1 MVCEIKAR
9 SRGIC
14 ISLVPLQLVSIPRFV
29 DKTMISILE
38 VVGAGLWGIS
48 SHCGLPLTLLGG
60 VVVMQ
65 CDVGRWVGVIC
76 HDKWGI

>member
-14 ISLVPLQLVSIPRFV
+14 VSLVPLQLVGIPRFV
-29 DKTMISILE
+29 NKIMIFILE
-38 VVGAGLWGIS
+38 VVGAALWRIS
-48 SHCGLPLTLLGG
+48 SSCGLPLILLGG

-65 CDVGRWVGVIC
+65 CGVGRWVGVIC
-76 HDKWGI
+76 HAKGGI